1 MPERIAIIAAMER
14 EVLPLVR
21 YWQSVPVDGLRAWR
35 SGDLLTVCGGIGLPA
50 AQKAAEAVVSAFCP
64 EVLISVGFAGSLDHG
79 CRVPEVL
86 VPAKVIDARSG
97 KEYRAANPTTES
109 TLLSVDSIA
118 DSASKQELARL
129 YGAQAVDM
137 EAAAVGQVACK
148 HGLEFRVVK
157 AISEDVDF
165 PLPPLGRFLG
175 EDGEFRTG
183 AFVSHLTVRPWLW
196 VPVWNLGR
204 NTAQAAAALSAALRP
219 LQGGGAAAGDL
230 CTTLQGRRLIH

>member
-1 MPERIAIIAAMER
+1 MDMPERIAIIAAMER

-35 SGDLLTVCGGIGLPA
+35 SGDLLVVCGGIGLAPA
-50 AQKAAEAVVSAFCP
+50 RKAAEAVVRAFGP

-109 TLLSVDSIA
+109 TLLSVESIA

-129 YGAQAVDM
+129 YGARAVDM
-137 EAAAVGQVACK
+137 EAAAVAQVACK

-165 PLPPLGRFLG
+165 PLPPLGRFLS
-175 EDGEFRTG
+175 ESGEFRTRS
-183 AFVSHLTVRPWLW
+183 FVSHLAVRPRLW
-196 VPVWNLGR
+196 TPVWNLRR
-204 NTAQAAAALSAALRP
+204 NTTLAAAALSAALCS

-230 CTTLQGRRLIH
+230 AQPCKGAG